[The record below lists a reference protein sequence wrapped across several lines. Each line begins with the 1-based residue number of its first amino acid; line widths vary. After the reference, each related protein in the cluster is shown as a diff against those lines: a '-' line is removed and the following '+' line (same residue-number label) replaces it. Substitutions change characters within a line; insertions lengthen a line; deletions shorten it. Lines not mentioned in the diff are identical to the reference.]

1 MIASAG
7 PLVSVASVLSR
18 SIRGCDLLGL
28 LVDEGVPVRRTLHE
42 GIANLRVGGQP
53 EGVVDDGVGDLLTDN
68 LRFEKL
74 ELSSGTPGPGRGTE
88 ARWN

>member
-53 EGVVDDGVGDLLTDN
+53 EGVVDDASATC
-68 LRFEKL
+68 
-74 ELSSGTPGPGRGTE
+74 SPTTSGSR
-88 ARWN
+88 NSN